1 MIKCDGTEYREG
13 AWFRTCAEKE
23 KIINHFKTNSI
34 FFFFSSLFQFVL
46 FDEGFWSLLFFF
58 FFFLGLGAFGREKE
72 QENRG
77 FRVVDKNQKPN
88 QILGEESGLW
98 KFPLRPVGTVEDDA
112 QRFPL
117 SPAKSG

>member
-1 MIKCDGTEYREG
+1 MK
-13 AWFRTCAEKE
+13 
-23 KIINHFKTNSI
+23 
-34 FFFFSSLFQFVL
+34 SLFTKSGLVAPKTRRDASDQRRRR
-46 FDEGFWSLLFFF
+46 FFF
-58 FFFLGLGAFGREKE
+58 FFRGLGAFGREKE

-98 KFPLRPVGTVEDDA
+98 KFPPRPVGTVEDDA

>member
-1 MIKCDGTEYREG
+1 MK
-13 AWFRTCAEKE
+13 
-23 KIINHFKTNSI
+23 
-34 FFFFSSLFQFVL
+34 SLFTKSGLVAPKIRRYALDQRRRR
-46 FDEGFWSLLFFF
+46 FF

-98 KFPLRPVGTVEDDA
+98 KFPPRPVGTVEDDA